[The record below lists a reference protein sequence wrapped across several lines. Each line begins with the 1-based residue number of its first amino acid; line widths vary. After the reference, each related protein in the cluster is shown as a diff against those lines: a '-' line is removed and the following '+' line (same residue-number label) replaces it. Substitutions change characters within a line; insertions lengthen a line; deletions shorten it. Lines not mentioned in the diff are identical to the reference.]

1 MNVALYIFDAKKNE
15 LLFEVAKMDEVELLL
30 QRCNRRPSNI
40 YVSVPNG
47 NRYCVSTKEE
57 KIIFDHLW
65 FYQRDDEKARSLFK
79 EYYEKKKKELD
90 NKAVAMWRRVDLLD
104 KIQVTSGENGV

>member
-1 MNVALYIFDAKKNE
+1 MNVALYIFDTKKNE
-15 LLFEVAKMDEVELLL
+15 LRFEVAKMDEVELIL
-30 QRCNRRPSNI
+30 QRCNSRPSNI
-40 YVSVPNG
+40 YISVPNG
-47 NRYCVSTKEE
+47 NRYCVSTKDE

-90 NKAVAMWRRVDLLD
+90 NQVVKLWRRVDLIERIPVVSNDLC
-104 KIQVTSGENGV
+104 

>member
-1 MNVALYIFDAKKNE
+1 MNVALYIFDTKKNE
-15 LLFEVAKMDEVELLL
+15 LRFEVAKMDEVELLL

-47 NRYCVSTKEE
+47 NRYCESTKEE

-79 EYYEKKKKELD
+79 KYYEKKTKELD
-90 NKAVAMWRRVDLLD
+90 NQVIKMWHRVDLLNE
-104 KIQVTSGENGV
+104 IQVIANGV

>member
-1 MNVALYIFDAKKNE
+1 MNVALYIFDTKKNE
-15 LLFEVAKMDEVELLL
+15 LRFEVAKMDEVELLL

-47 NRYCVSTKEE
+47 NRYCVSIREE

-79 EYYEKKKKELD
+79 EYYEKKRKEL
-90 NKAVAMWRRVDLLD
+90 NNQAIKMWRRVDLLD
-104 KIQVTSGENGV
+104 RIQVIANGV